1 MTMRAN
7 RIALAAAALVG
18 VTTVTLF
25 ATSARAQA
33 PGQAAPGQ
41 AAPNQTAPAQP
52 AQGKPALGKP
62 GEGGTPIQ
70 PAAKKQGM
78 PGMGGTI
85 QPAPAYK
92 APQMAK
98 EGPFDPKSSRY
109 ANLKFNTKVG
119 SFKVL
124 GTDEVLAQGTL
135 KMSFK
140 GTVMVSDLEPGGTVN
155 FTGNVRKEYTTD
167 DKRKTLYFGK
177 GTITV
182 AGRYKSLQ
190 FFGQDLDA
198 NFFGLGIFRLYG
210 EFDKDLKTGTY
221 QVDQGEKMP
230 WGTNGMQV
238 AVPNPQMSSATRQGI
253 KVKKDN

>member
-7 RIALAAAALVG
+7 RIALVAAALVG
-18 VTTVTLF
+18 VSTVTLF
-25 ATSARAQA
+25 ATSARAQGPGAGA
-33 PGQAAPGQ
+33 PGQTTAGQAAPGQ
-41 AAPNQTAPAQP
+41 PAP
-52 AQGKPALGKP
+52 GKP
-62 GEGGTPIQ
+62 GAGGAPIK
-70 PAAKKQGM
+70 PRPGKPGIA
-78 PGMGGTI
+78 GMGGTI
-85 QPAPAYK
+85 QPAPPYK
-92 APQMAK
+92 APQMEK

-119 SFKVL
+119 SFKIL

-135 KMSFK
+135 TMAFK
-140 GTVMVSDLEPGGTVN
+140 GTVMVSDLEPGGKVS
-155 FTGNVRKEYTTD
+155 FSGDVRKEYTTD
-167 DKRKTLYFGK
+167 DNRKTLYFGK
-177 GTITV
+177 GTMTV

-238 AVPNPQMSSATRQGI
+238 AVPNPAMSSATRGGI